1 MAKKIKIKRGDS
13 FSTTITIPLSIY
25 QPGSTLYFMAKET
38 PDNDFGDTKAVF
50 SKSVSDGGA
59 IVGDEAVFYN
69 LSLTPAETSNVEFS
83 TVENKKELLAEFEYR
98 TPNGEV
104 YSFPDD
110 DKYIEVIVYAD
121 IRRGGGR

>member
-1 MAKKIKIKRGDS
+1 MAKRIKIKRGDS
-13 FSTTITIPLSIY
+13 FSATITIPLSIY

-38 PDNDFGDTKAVF
+38 PDNDFEDTKAVF
-50 SKSVSDGGA
+50 SKSVGYGGA
-59 IVGDEAVFYN
+59 TVGDEAVFYN

-83 TVENKKELLAEFEYR
+83 TGKSKKELLAEFEYR

-121 IRRGGGR
+121 IRRGGL

>member
-1 MAKKIKIKRGDS
+1 MATKKIKIKRGDS
-13 FSTTITIPLSIY
+13 FSTSITIPLSIY
-25 QPGSTLYFMAKET
+25 QPGSTLYFMAKEA

-50 SKSVSDGGA
+50 NKSVSDSGA
-59 IVGDEAVFYN
+59 TVGNETVSYSLN
-69 LSLTPAETSNVEFS
+69 LTPAETSNVEFS
-83 TVENKKELLAEFEYR
+83 TGKSKKELLAEFEYR

-121 IRRGGGR
+121 IRRGGR